1 MTSPSS
7 SLIDEL
13 AARAV
18 IETDGEIG
26 IISIPGIEAIPE
38 SQRIAVFKKAE
49 QRLVQGHLDADALCS
64 RLQEITP
71 PPLTGEERDAEI
83 RLLEA
88 QARQDLE
95 SEGCAPC
102 YPPHLGLPI
111 RNPPEEYRQII
122 EYWQSILYPDD
133 QNPFR
138 FLETEVRKRRQR
150 NGLDDDVRLLLNPRQ
165 QSRQQDWIEFQDFH
179 LKFREQK
186 TKHRREVQDR
196 LEKAEK
202 MAREGDTEGSDIG
215 ARDVTGITQGLE
227 YLDRVLRR
235 HDIFLQWIEQQ
246 RVTMDPRPPTPVQES
261 NGEHVT
267 STTDSR
273 DEPYNSA
280 AAFVESPKSTPQI
293 TEPRPKDMTLTS
305 PRSPRQMPKGRNTNP
320 RRAKEKTLAQIPQQ
334 RVAKATRL
342 ARTWTDTRAETQRNG
357 ARQNRVQKW
366 PQRSPSIGRPLRRS
380 ITTRNGRVS
389 REPERWVPA

>member
-1 MTSPSS
+1 
-7 SLIDEL
+7 
-13 AARAV
+13 
-18 IETDGEIG
+18 

-102 YPPHLGLPI
+102 YPPHLEVPI

-122 EYWQSILYPDD
+122 EYWQFILYPDD
-133 QNPFR
+133 VVLCAQSKNPFR

-150 NGLDDDVRLLLNPRQ
+150 NGLDDDVHLLLDPRQ
-165 QSRQQDWIEFQDFH
+165 QSRQQDWIEFQDFY

-202 MAREGDTEGSDIG
+202 MAREGDIEGSDIG

-246 RVTMDPRPPTPVQES
+246 RVAIDPRPPTPVQES

-267 STTDSR
+267 STTNPR
-273 DEPYNSA
+273 DEPSNSA
-280 AAFVESPKSTPQI
+280 AAFVESPKSTPQS
-293 TEPRPKDMTLTS
+293 TESRPKDMTLTS

-320 RRAKEKTLAQIPQQ
+320 RRAKEKTLAQIPPQ

-342 ARTWTDTRAETQRNG
+342 ARTRTGTRAETQRNG

>member
-1 MTSPSS
+1 
-7 SLIDEL
+7 
-13 AARAV
+13 
-18 IETDGEIG
+18 
-26 IISIPGIEAIPE
+26 
-38 SQRIAVFKKAE
+38 
-49 QRLVQGHLDADALCS
+49 
-64 RLQEITP
+64 
-71 PPLTGEERDAEI
+71 
-83 RLLEA
+83 
-88 QARQDLE
+88 
-95 SEGCAPC
+95 
-102 YPPHLGLPI
+102 
-111 RNPPEEYRQII
+111 
-122 EYWQSILYPDD
+122 
-133 QNPFR
+133 
-138 FLETEVRKRRQR
+138 
-150 NGLDDDVRLLLNPRQ
+150 
-165 QSRQQDWIEFQDFH
+165 
-179 LKFREQK
+179 
-186 TKHRREVQDR
+186 
-196 LEKAEK
+196 

-261 NGEHVT
+261 N
-267 STTDSR
+267 
-273 DEPYNSA
+273 